1 MFKKIKKVLTKIGD
15 SRIAILGVAFTLLA
29 CILVQRLFS
38 LQIINGESYLN
49 DFTMQIRKEEV
60 LKSTRG
66 NIYDSEGGLL
76 AYNKL
81 AYSVTFEDNGTYETR
96 KERNLSL
103 NRSMYGLIQIIEG
116 GGNSITS

>member
-103 NRSMYGLIQIIEG
+103 NRSMYGLF
-116 GGNSITS
+116 